1 MSACFCRN
9 FQVILYSAN
18 SGSAHRRH
26 VPWKTGCQTAARG
39 PLPRP
44 PTPVGWERACDSGPF
59 TNNKKRYTHS
69 MRTVIQRVSHA
80 SVTIDGTVKS
90 SIGHGFL
97 LLLGVEEED
106 TTEDV
111 NWLVKKVAALRVFDD
126 ENGVMNRSIL
136 DTGGEALVV
145 SQFTL
150 YASYKKGNRP
160 SWFRAARHEISVPLY
175 EDFCRKLS
183 DALGKPVGTGEFGAD
198 MKVEL
203 LNDGPVTICMDTKNK
218 E

>member
-1 MSACFCRN
+1 
-9 FQVILYSAN
+9 
-18 SGSAHRRH
+18 
-26 VPWKTGCQTAARG
+26 
-39 PLPRP
+39 
-44 PTPVGWERACDSGPF
+44 
-59 TNNKKRYTHS
+59 
-69 MRTVIQRVSHA
+69 MRIVIQRVQHA
-80 SVTIDGTVKS
+80 SVTINGVVHS
-90 SIGHGFL
+90 SIQQGYL
-97 LLLGVEEED
+97 ILLGICEED

-111 NWLVKKVAALRVFDD
+111 NWLVKKVVGLRVFDD
-126 ENGVMNRSIL
+126 ENHVMNRSIM
-136 DTGGEALVV
+136 DVNGEALVV

-160 SWFRAARHEISVPLY
+160 SWFRAGSHEHSIPLY
-175 EDFCRKLS
+175 EAFCRQLS